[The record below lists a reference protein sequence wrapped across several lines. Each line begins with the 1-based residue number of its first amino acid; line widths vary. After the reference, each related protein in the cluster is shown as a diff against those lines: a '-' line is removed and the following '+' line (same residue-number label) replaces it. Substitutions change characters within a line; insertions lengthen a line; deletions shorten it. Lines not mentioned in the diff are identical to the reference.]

1 MTIEDIINELGDFPL
16 NTEYSEIDGSYVN
29 AQVLFYYLDRYMS
42 WTHDVL
48 GENSMGR
55 LFDHVNQYLLR
66 FSSSGIQGA

>member
-1 MTIEDIINELGDFPL
+1 MYYRYDIINELGDFPL

-48 GENSMGR
+48 GESSMGR
-55 LFDHVNQYLLR
+55 LFDHVK
-66 FSSSGIQGA
+66 